1 MARDDM
7 ETEWQE
13 PCDTCQTAWQVF
25 VTKYD
30 SLISME
36 LVSSDIIFPFLL
48 WSINRVLDTWWNF
61 LTTLVGQNIPRFD
74 FFVYY
79 FE

>member
-1 MARDDM
+1 MTWRQSDKNHATHVKLLGRL
-7 ETEWQE
+7 QI
-13 PCDTCQTAWQVF
+13 F

-48 WSINRVLDTWWNF
+48 WSINRVLDT
-61 LTTLVGQNIPRFD
+61 
-74 FFVYY
+74 
-79 FE
+79 